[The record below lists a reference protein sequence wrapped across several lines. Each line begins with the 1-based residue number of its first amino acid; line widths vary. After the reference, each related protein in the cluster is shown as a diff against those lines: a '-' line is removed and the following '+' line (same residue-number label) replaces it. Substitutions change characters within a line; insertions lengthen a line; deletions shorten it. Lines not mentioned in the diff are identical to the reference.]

1 MANLARQLAI
11 KGHPTRGKEVIEI
24 LEMLGGKN
32 QRNYSGDSDD
42 LYFYIINEQDTDI
55 IVYDWVGDFIWDD
68 EFLLILTLEEFLKKY
83 PYKVGDKVLIN
94 SDMNDVYT
102 IKSMEWNTD
111 LECITYRLETI
122 DGIVNYHYWFAEEM
136 KRYLEQKEE
145 IMEVNIDITLAPY
158 LKGEDYSGRRIG
170 YKIPNGYEC
179 ECVNKNE
186 IILKPIKPQYPKTYC
201 ECCDILGYKASYDLN
216 NITTH
221 DCVYDYKLQM
231 LYRVL
236 ICRDAYWKIAG
247 EEMGLKEPWKPD
259 WTIDEYKYCLGTDK
273 NTVINECFMTG
284 NRILAFPTKKMRDIF
299 YENFEDL
306 IEECKEFL

>member
-1 MANLARQLAI
+1 MEEKIYI
-11 KGHPTRGKEVIEI
+11 K
-24 LEMLGGKN
+24 
-32 QRNYSGDSDD
+32 
-42 LYFYIINEQDTDI
+42 
-55 IVYDWVGDFIWDD
+55 
-68 EFLLILTLEEFLKKY
+68 
-83 PYKVGDKVLIN
+83 
-94 SDMNDVYT
+94 
-102 IKSMEWNTD
+102 
-111 LECITYRLETI
+111 
-122 DGIVNYHYWFAEEM
+122 
-136 KRYLEQKEE
+136 
-145 IMEVNIDITLAPY
+145 LAPD
-158 LKGEDYSGRRIG
+158 LKVEGRKFG
-170 YKIPNGYEC
+170 YKIPNGYEF
-179 ECVNKNE
+179 ECVRENE

-259 WTIDEYKYCLGTDK
+259 WTIYEYKYCLGTDK

>member
-1 MANLARQLAI
+1 MANLAI
-11 KGHPTRGKEVIEI
+11 KGHTTRGREVIKL
-24 LEMLGGKN
+24 LEMLGGIN
-32 QRNYSGDSDD
+32 SNHCYGVFEDRI
-42 LYFYIINEQDTDI
+42 YIIDEKTDEI
-55 IVYDWVGDFIWDD
+55 IDVSKRYHSDYNLF
-68 EFLLILTLEEFLKKY
+68 TLEEFLEKF
-83 PYKVGDKVLIN
+83 PYKVGDKVKCWIN
-94 SDMNDVYT
+94 GYCSISTIEDMQWDRITNE
-102 IKSMEWNTD
+102 IKYKILDYFYSTMN
-111 LECITYRLETI
+111 IQPY
-122 DGIVNYHYWFAEEM
+122 
-136 KRYLEQKEE
+136 KEE
-145 IMEVNIDITLAPY
+145 IMEEKKDTALAPY

-179 ECVNKNE
+179 EYVNKNE

-247 EEMGLKEPWKPD
+247 EEMRLKEPWKPD
-259 WTIDEYKYCLGTDK
+259 WTIYEYKYCLGTDK

>member
-1 MANLARQLAI
+1 MANLARRLKI
-11 KGHPTRGKEVIEI
+11 KGHPTRGREVIEI
-24 LEMLGGKN
+24 LEMLGGVN
-32 QRNYSGDSDD
+32 RYNYRGDSDK
-42 LYFYIINEQDTDI
+42 LCFYIINEQDTDTDI
-55 IVYDWVGDFIWDD
+55 IVYDYVDGFYIWGGDEYI
-68 EFLLILTLEEFLKKY
+68 LTLTLEEFLEKF
-83 PYKVGDKVLIN
+83 PYKVGDMVRVPEYKSKVCID
-94 SDMNDVYT
+94 DMRWNGDEIQYSVSAKETESLY
-102 IKSMEWNTD
+102 EW
-111 LECITYRLETI
+111 YS
-122 DGIVNYHYWFAEEM
+122 VEELN
-136 KRYLEQKEE
+136 KCNEPHKEK
-145 IMEVNIDITLAPY
+145 IMEEKIYIKLAPD
-158 LKGEDYSGRRIG
+158 LKVEDYSVG
-170 YKIPNGYEC
+170 YKIPNGYEF
-179 ECVNKNE
+179 ECVRENE
-186 IILKPIKPQYPKTYC
+186 IILKPIKTQYPKTYK

-216 NITTH
+216 NIATH

-247 EEMGLKEPWKPD
+247 DWKPD